1 MAAHKITI
9 DIFSAKSIAQAQAA
23 LKEYKDDL
31 VSKCKTFVEELAK
44 VYFVKMH
51 HGRQMRDAEIGGRA
65 ILFNDLF
72 RQRDDLT
79 AVHIVLSS

>member
-1 MAAHKITI
+1 MADHKITI

-44 VYFVKMH
+44 V
-51 HGRQMRDAEIGGRA
+51 GIQ
-65 ILFNDLF
+65 
-72 RQRDDLT
+72 T
-79 AVHIVLSS
+79 AQGNLGAFEKYIVFHT